1 MIKILRKATPALLV
15 ALLVGTGVILLE
27 AFINITMMKTVDAVM
42 DPEKSNL
49 TTYVIRMLLI
59 TSAVLPLNI
68 LLAFLKGRYRMKSMR
83 SLKQHYLKNVFKKDI
98 AAFDAEHSTDY
109 VSAMTQDM
117 TTIENGYVA
126 GKFEVVYQGLSF
138 IFGLAVIVYVS
149 PWIPVVGAG
158 LAVFVAIVSIL
169 LSRPIK
175 RHQKKRSDL
184 FQKYTSYIQSCL
196 SAFHIIKVND
206 LTEKAKSDFHH
217 KSEVIQGQGYIIDRM
232 NSFIFALQNFMMSAL
247 MIGMMGAATYLTIQG
262 KMTFGGIVLVI
273 NSVER
278 VLGPV
283 QMMGEW
289 LPKISSSKVLF
300 EKMDNQLAKDAMSD
314 EEAVGSHENIL
325 LENSMRLDGVSFS
338 YNMETE
344 EENEVLADVSLELK
358 KGNKYLIMGPSG
370 GGKSTLLKLLR
381 KYHQPSEGEIY
392 IDNLPLST
400 LSHSSYYQM
409 IANVEQHVFLFED
422 SFKENLCLYKTYD
435 EASINKAI
443 EQSGLKSL
451 VDKLPDG
458 LNTII
463 YDNGRNLSGGERSR
477 IAIARALLQE
487 AQVLILDEAFS
498 SLDDHV
504 AKSIEKTL
512 LALDHVTLINVSHVC
527 FDDTK
532 NDYHRIL
539 KVAHKKVA

>member
-1 MIKILRKATPALLV
+1 MIKILRKAIPALLV

-149 PWIPVVGAG
+149 PWIPVVGAA
-158 LAVFVAIVSIL
+158 LAIFVAIVSIV

-175 RHQKKRSDL
+175 KHQKKRSDL

-273 NSVER
+273 NSIDR

-300 EKMDNQLAKDAMSD
+300 EKMDNQLAKDVMSD
-314 EEAVGSHENIL
+314 EDLAENHENVL
-325 LENSMRLDGVSFS
+325 LENSLRLDGVSFS

-344 EENEVLADVSLELK
+344 EENEVLTDVSLELK

-400 LSHSSYYQM
+400 LSHGSYYQM

-422 SFKENLCLYKTYD
+422 SLKENLCLYKTYD
-435 EASINKAI
+435 DESINKAI
-443 EQSGLKSL
+443 EQSGLKDL

>member
-1 MIKILRKATPALLV
+1 MKKILRKAIPALLV
-15 ALLVGTGVILLE
+15 ALFVGTGVILLE
-27 AFINITMMKTVDAVM
+27 AFIDITMMKMVDAVM
-42 DPEKSNL
+42 DHEKM

-59 TSAVLPLNI
+59 TSAILPLNI
-68 LLAFLKGRYRMKSMR
+68 LLAFLKGKYRMKSMR
-83 SLKQHYLKNVFKKDI
+83 SLKQHYLKNVFKKDL

-117 TTIENGYVA
+117 ITIENGYVA

-149 PWIPVVGAG
+149 PWIPVVGAA
-158 LAVFVAIVSIL
+158 LAVFVAVVSIL

-175 RHQKKRSDL
+175 KHQKKRSDL

-206 LTEKAKSDFHH
+206 LTEKAKSDFNL

-232 NSFIFALQNFMMSAL
+232 NSFIFALQDFMMSAL

-262 KMTFGGIVLVI
+262 KMTFGGILLVI
-273 NSVER
+273 NSINR

-289 LPKISSSKVLF
+289 LPKITSSKVLF
-300 EKMDNQLAKDAMSD
+300 EKMDDQLVKDVMS
-314 EEAVGSHENIL
+314 EEELTGNYENIL
-325 LENSMRLDGVSFS
+325 LENSLRLDGVSFS
-338 YNMETE
+338 YNLETE
-344 EENEVLADVSLELK
+344 EENEVLTDVSLELK
-358 KGNKYLIMGPSG
+358 KGEKYLIMGPSG

-400 LSHSSYYQM
+400 LSHGSYYQM

-422 SFKENLCLYKTYD
+422 SLKENLCLYKIFD
-435 EASINKAI
+435 EDSINKAI
-443 EQSGLKSL
+443 EQSGLKHL

-458 LNTII
+458 INTII

-512 LALDHVTLINVSHVC
+512 LALDCVTLINVSHVC

-532 NDYHRIL
+532 NDYHQIL
-539 KVAHKKVA
+539 KVAHKKIV